1 MNSKFSKLFQPS
13 MRLYFFVLILFAVL
27 TFFLGEYRI
36 PLAVGEIV
44 LIILLTV
51 YTRTANKNRAEKIRD
66 YIETMSDGMDTAAK
80 DNLVNFPLPVVIYNL
95 GNEQI
100 LWSNNRFNE
109 VSGGHEHLFEIRI
122 SDVVPDY
129 DGKWIAEGKD
139 ECPRFIA
146 LGDKK
151 YKVFGSIVRAERGV
165 SEREFLAS
173 TYWVDVTDYADTYD
187 EYVNSRPIAAV
198 IMLDNYDELLKNLS
212 EKDKSALLSKIDDE
226 ISRWTDGCGGY
237 LSKADRDRYIFIFED
252 RYLRSFIDD
261 RFSVLD
267 SVRKLTGSG
276 GVHAT
281 LSIGIGK
288 DGESMEELFRFASL
302 STEMAL
308 SRGGDQAVIKNKFNF
323 EFYGGQ
329 SAEIEKRTKVKSR
342 VMANAF
348 GELLSDASNVIIMGH
363 KYADLDCIGAA
374 AGICCAARSRGKS
387 AKIVIDAENN
397 AAKQLISRMQAADE
411 YRDVFI
417 SVQDA
422 ILSADN
428 RTLLVVV
435 DTNRPDQVESETL
448 LISCN
453 HLAVID
459 HHRRAANYIEN
470 PDLNFH
476 EPYASSASELVSEML
491 QYIVDQSDIM
501 VIEAAA
507 LLSGIVLDTKSF
519 SIRTGSRTFDA
530 AAFLRRSGAD
540 TADVKKLLQSD
551 IDSAIVRFNIV
562 GNASEYRDGIAIAA
576 SNTRANRVIIA
587 QAADELLNIAGITAS
602 FVLAMTGDSVIS
614 VSGRSIGN
622 IDVQQVLER
631 LGGGGNRSTAGAQ
644 LPNMTAAEAENRLKQ
659 AIDEYLNY
667 SAQE

>member
-1 MNSKFSKLFQPS
+1 

-27 TFFLGEYRI
+27 TFFLGEYQI
-36 PLAVGEIV
+36 PLAIGEVVIIV
-44 LIILLTV
+44 FLAV
-51 YTRTANKNRAEKIRD
+51 YTRAANKNRAEKIRD

-80 DNLVNFPLPVVIYNL
+80 DNLVNFPLPVVIYNI

-100 LWSNNRFNE
+100 LWSNSRFNE
-109 VSGGHEHLFEIRI
+109 ASGGREHLFENRI
-122 SDVVPDY
+122 SDVVPEY
-129 DGKWIAEGKD
+129 NSKWIAEGKD
-139 ECPRFIA
+139 ECPGFVT

-151 YKVFGSIVRAERGV
+151 YKVFGSIVRAERGA

-187 EYVNSRPIAAV
+187 EYINSRPVAAV
-198 IMLDNYDELLKNLS
+198 IILDNYDELLKNLS
-212 EKDKSALLSKIDDE
+212 EKEKSALLSEIDE
-226 ISRWTDGCGGY
+226 AIGHWTDGCGGY
-237 LSKADRDRYIFIFED
+237 LSKADRDKYIFIFED
-252 RYLRSFIDD
+252 RYLQGFIDD

-267 SVRKLTGSG
+267 AVRKLTGSG

-281 LSIGIGK
+281 LSVGIGK
-288 DGESMEELFRFASL
+288 DGESIDELFRFASL

-348 GELLSDASNVIIMGH
+348 GELLSDASNVLIMGH

-374 AGICCAARSRGKS
+374 AGVCCAARSRGKT
-387 AKIVIDAENN
+387 AKIVIDAEKN
-397 AAKQLISRMQAADE
+397 AAKQLISRMQSTDE
-411 YRDVFI
+411 YKNAFI

-491 QYIVDQSDIM
+491 QYIVDQSEIM
-501 VIEAAA
+501 VMEAAA
-507 LLSGIVLDTKSF
+507 MLSGIVLDTKSF

-530 AAFLRRSGAD
+530 AAFLRRVGAD

-551 IDSAIVRFNIV
+551 LDAAIVRYNIV
-562 GNASEYRDGIAIAA
+562 SNAKEYQDGIAIAA
-576 SNTRANRVIIA
+576 SETQATRVIIA
-587 QAADELLNIAGITAS
+587 QSADELLNIAGISAS
-602 FVLAMTGDSVIS
+602 FVLAPTGDTIS
-614 VSGRSIGN
+614 ISGRSIGN
-622 IDVQQVLER
+622 TDVQQVLEH

-644 LPNMTAAEAENRLKQ
+644 LKDMTAAEAEKKLKE
-659 AIDEYLNY
+659 AIDEYLSYN
-667 SAQE
+667 AQE